1 MQVKCEISYEDL
13 LITLWQIGSD
23 DYNFMFYYSYDL
35 ELTSKKAEGE
45 FEIALSLLEHCEA
58 PPIPGIFSFQHE
70 KSRSKKCNFS
80 GSYFTT
86 SHT

>member
-45 FEIALSLLEHCEA
+45 PYLS
-58 PPIPGIFSFQHE
+58 
-70 KSRSKKCNFS
+70 
-80 GSYFTT
+80 
-86 SHT
+86 